1 MMGNRWKAGALLVAA
16 ALAGG
21 ATGAVVTARVLHP
34 GPGGGEDRRGHRMAG
49 YVKLLDKS
57 LRLSSAQ
64 EDSVRAILTRHRGEM
79 DAIWHEV
86 EPRYETLRAV
96 IRSEIRQQL
105 APDQAGKYDDL
116 TARLDRERRANHE

>member
-1 MMGNRWKAGALLVAA
+1 MMANRWKAGALLVAA

-21 ATGAVVTARVLHP
+21 ATGAVVTARVLQP
-34 GPGGGEDRRGHRMAG
+34 GAAGGDDRRGHRMEG

-57 LRLSSAQ
+57 LRLNPAQ
-64 EDSVRAILTRHRGEM
+64 EDSVRAILTRHRDEM
-79 DAIWHEV
+79 NAIWHDV

-105 APDQAGKYDDL
+105 AADQAGEYDSL
-116 TARLDRERRANHE
+116 TARLDRERRADHE

>member
-1 MMGNRWKAGALLVAA
+1 MANRWKAAALLVAA

-21 ATGAVVTARVLHP
+21 ATGAVVTARVLQ
-34 GPGGGEDRRGHRMAG
+34 GGSGGADDRRGHRMEG

-57 LRLSSAQ
+57 LRLSPAQ
-64 EDSVRAILTRHRGEM
+64 EDSVRAILTRHREEM
-79 DAIWHEV
+79 NAIWHDV
-86 EPRYETLRAV
+86 EPRYETLRAA

-105 APDQAGKYDDL
+105 AADQASEYDTL

>member
-1 MMGNRWKAGALLVAA
+1 MMANRWKAGALLVAA

-34 GPGGGEDRRGHRMAG
+34 STGGGEDRRGHRMAG

-64 EDSVRAILTRHRGEM
+64 EDSVRAILTRHRDEM
-79 DAIWHEV
+79 DAIWHAV
-86 EPRYETLRAV
+86 EPRYETLRAT